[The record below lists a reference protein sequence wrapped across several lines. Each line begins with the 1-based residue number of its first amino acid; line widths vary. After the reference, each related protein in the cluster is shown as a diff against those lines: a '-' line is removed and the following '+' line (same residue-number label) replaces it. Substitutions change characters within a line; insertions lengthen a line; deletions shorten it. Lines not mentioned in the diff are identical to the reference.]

1 MKSSCS
7 PHEFWRLWNALH
19 YLILNNYEFDC
30 HLLIIYYTNIII
42 TTTQYFS
49 NPQNAKIRYKI
60 LPKYYSY
67 KNTQIHIPLRSL
79 FLKYT
84 FTRIIVSQ
92 TKNPY
97 SLDSENKKQK
107 KKESIES
114 YDQLKFPL
122 DKSETRPHNCLRS
135 NKQTLD
141 RHFHPNFFITN
152 FCTTSLLI
160 SRRIQTLYTLC
171 TYTHAEGR
179 GKGKVEGRKKRKK
192 RKKRLRSI
200 MRRPWRYKQ
209 TLVAAGIKRYEFLV
223 ARFHKWLGT
232 EWNIAWNRDSTT
244 TWDKRVRRK
253 RTPEIPIP
261 RFLLHAKV

>member
-7 PHEFWRLWNALH
+7 SHEFWRLWNALH
-19 YLILNNYEFDC
+19 YLILNNHEFDC
-30 HLLIIYYTNIII
+30 HLLIIYTNIII
-42 TTTQYFS
+42 TKTRYLFFKST
-49 NPQNAKIRYKI
+49 KIRYKI

-84 FTRIIVSQ
+84 FTRIIVPQ

-97 SLDSENKKQK
+97 SLDSKNKKQK

-122 DKSETRPHNCLRS
+122 DKSEIRPHNCLRS

-160 SRRIQTLYTLC
+160 FFQNPNTIHPLYVYTRREEKEGKSRR
-171 TYTHAEGR
+171 
-179 GKGKVEGRKKRKK
+179 
-192 RKKRLRSI
+192 
-200 MRRPWRYKQ
+200 
-209 TLVAAGIKRYEFLV
+209 
-223 ARFHKWLGT
+223 
-232 EWNIAWNRDSTT
+232 
-244 TWDKRVRRK
+244 
-253 RTPEIPIP
+253 
-261 RFLLHAKV
+261 

>member
-7 PHEFWRLWNALH
+7 SHEFWRLWNALH
-19 YLILNNYEFDC
+19 YLILNNHEFDC
-30 HLLIIYYTNIII
+30 HLLIIYTNIII
-42 TTTQYFS
+42 TKTRYLFFKST
-49 NPQNAKIRYKI
+49 KIRYKI

-179 GKGKVEGRKKRKK
+179 GKGKVEGKKRKK